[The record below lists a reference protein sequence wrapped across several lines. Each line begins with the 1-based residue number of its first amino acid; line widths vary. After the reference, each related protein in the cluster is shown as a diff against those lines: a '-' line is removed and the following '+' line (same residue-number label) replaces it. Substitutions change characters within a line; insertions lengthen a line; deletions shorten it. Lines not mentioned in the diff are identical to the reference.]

1 VFICFKVQELD
12 IDMLEEMSKFQQ
24 MQVSLKDL
32 CFPILSE
39 KVQLTRADFSDM
51 GEWTKYLTHGWK
63 EQEWKKTSS
72 SSSSDYITKDGVSIQ
87 PHDVSVLCHQDSSSP
102 IITTYQLACK
112 WYALTDLEYE
122 KQINHEGYAE
132 AVSFGGVIDA

>member
-1 VFICFKVQELD
+1 VCLYVLKVQELD
-12 IDMLEEMSKFQQ
+12 IDMPEEMSKFQQ

-32 CFPILSE
+32 CFPVLSE

-63 EQEWKKTSS
+63 KTT

-132 AVSFGGVIDA
+132 AVSFGVV

>member
-63 EQEWKKTSS
+63 KTT

-102 IITTYQLACK
+102 IITYQLACK